1 MVNCPPPL
9 FSAQPSS
16 VGRFHLRETR
26 TRRGS
31 PQFCVCDGS
40 ALWPSKVGS
49 SNLLCSLSS
58 PCTFEPLYFA
68 HAERLQNQG
77 LMRV

>member
-26 TRRGS
+26 TTRGF
-31 PQFCVCDGS
+31 PQFCACDDS

-49 SNLLCSLSS
+49 STLLRSLFS
-58 PCTFEPLYFA
+58 TRAFELLSVA
-68 HAERLQNQG
+68 DAERLQNQG